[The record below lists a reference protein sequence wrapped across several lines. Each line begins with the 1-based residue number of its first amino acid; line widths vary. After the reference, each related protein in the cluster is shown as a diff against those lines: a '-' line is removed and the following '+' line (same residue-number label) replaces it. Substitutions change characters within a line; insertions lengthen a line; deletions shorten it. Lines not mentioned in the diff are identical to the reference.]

1 MSTENEN
8 GAPAD
13 GAPADG
19 VPDANGEPNQDGNDG
34 YTIVGKNGKA
44 APAAK
49 QNASQAIKNCG

>member
-8 GAPAD
+8 